1 MSKRLKAAK
10 IEDLEFEGLIQNKE
24 AKIGIVGLGYVGLPL
39 LLEFAKSGFTVTG
52 IDIDTQKVKLLEKGK
67 SYIQDVS
74 DKELNPFIE
83 MKRINPTSSFEVI
96 ERLDAVIICVPT
108 PLVKTKDPDLS
119 HVVSAAKEIKKWLGK
134 GQLIILEST
143 TYPGT
148 TEEIVLPILSEKGK
162 KVGRDFFLAF
172 SPERVDPGNQE
183 FQIQNTPKIVG
194 GVTPFCTK
202 LATQLYQSIVKK
214 VIPVSSTM
222 VAEMVKLLEN
232 TFRSVNIALVN
243 EVALLSNKLGID
255 VWEVIDAA
263 ATKPFGF
270 MPFHPGPGIG
280 GHCIPVDP
288 FYLSWK
294 AKQNG
299 FEARFIELAGKINGS
314 MPEHVVNKIT
324 ESLNDRSKSVR
335 NSKLLVL
342 GVAYKKDIDDIRES
356 PALDILALLFKL
368 GANLSYHDP
377 YVPSLNVVNQI
388 LSSVNISKNPIKNYD
403 CVIIVTNHSS
413 FDYEMVVKESQ
424 LIIDTR
430 NALKGFRQPHIVRL

>member
-172 SPERVDPGNQE
+172 SPERVDPPNQE